1 MWACLQ
7 RVRTKRQPDWEHC
20 LVKAMTTNETNFF
33 RDLHPFDALRTTLI
47 PEVTTRNA
55 ATRTLNIWSAA
66 CSSGQEL
73 YSIAML
79 LHEHFPQ
86 LLSWKLELVGTDLS
100 SDILER
106 ARSGRFSQIEVNRG
120 LPVSLLMKYFRRDG
134 THWRI
139 SPELSKAI
147 KFTKMNLIEPWPAL
161 PTFDVE
167 FLRNVL
173 VYFAPETKKQ
183 ILGKLRKVMRPGAVL
198 VLGAAETTVGLN
210 AAFQREQSGN
220 SVFYRLT

>member
-1 MWACLQ
+1 
-7 RVRTKRQPDWEHC
+7 
-20 LVKAMTTNETNFF
+20 
-33 RDLHPFDALRTTLI
+33 
-47 PEVTTRNA
+47 
-55 ATRTLNIWSAA
+55 
-66 CSSGQEL
+66 
-73 YSIAML
+73 
-79 LHEHFPQ
+79 
-86 LLSWKLELVGTDLS
+86 
-100 SDILER
+100 
-106 ARSGRFSQIEVNRG
+106 
-120 LPVSLLMKYFRRDG
+120 
-134 THWRI
+134 
-139 SPELSKAI
+139 
-147 KFTKMNLIEPWPAL
+147 MNLIEPWPAL